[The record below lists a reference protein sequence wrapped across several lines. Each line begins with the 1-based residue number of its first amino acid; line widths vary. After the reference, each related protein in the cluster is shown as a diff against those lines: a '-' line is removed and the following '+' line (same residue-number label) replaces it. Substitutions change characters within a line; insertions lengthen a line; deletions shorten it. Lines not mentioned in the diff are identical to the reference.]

1 MINGMK
7 FRIFGMYIINL
18 LVIAS
23 INIQHHQNITT
34 YIIQGFN
41 SNLKVPN
48 IWLAVA
54 VLVLYFIVNRQ
65 LDQNVVNIHFNR
77 LRVMMLILILVSFI
91 TEFVI

>member
-7 FRIFGMYIINL
+7 FRIFGMCIINL